1 MFGQPSS
8 WPSRGTGGATTA
20 VSDQPAI
27 GGDRLQGAVAAA
39 VPVPWFL
46 ARSSDGVI
54 LQVNRYLQDLLGAQ
68 AENMLG
74 RAWTELCFDADE
86 QAGLAA
92 ALADGGSVDGY
103 ELQLKSSDNTPLWVS
118 ASVEPVQFD
127 SDAQLSFVVLDIEDR
142 RALEDTLAESAA
154 ELTEMAAFPE
164 MNPGAVLRVD
174 RRGTVVL
181 ANSAAR
187 SVFDGMRLEG
197 NSWLEL
203 CPTMDQDI
211 WDTVLGTSESVA
223 IEAQIGE
230 RSLVFTHSH
239 GADDRYVF
247 VYGTDLTD
255 QRSAERALQ
264 QSERMATLGT
274 LAAGLAHELNNP
286 AAAAR
291 RATQQLREAFPKL
304 SQAERSI
311 AQLALTGLQS
321 KAMTEVDE
329 QARERAGGPIDLNPT
344 TRSDREQELE
354 DLLDGFGLEDS
365 WQISPGLVD
374 LGYNAERIERL
385 AETFNPEQLECV
397 LVWLSRRYEV
407 HSLMGE
413 IGHGA
418 ERVAEIVTAMRS
430 YTYLDQAPV
439 QNVNLH
445 EGLDNTLI
453 ILTNKLKVGVTVRR
467 EYADDLPNIEAYG
480 SELNQIWTN
489 LIDNAIYAMDGRG
502 EITLRTFQR
511 DEHVV
516 IEVED
521 NGSGIPAGV
530 QGRIFDPFFTT
541 KAPGDGTGLGL
552 NTTFNI
558 VQKHGGRIEVESE
571 PGRTRFTVELPLTL
585 KREA

>member
-1 MFGQPSS
+1 MSE
-8 WPSRGTGGATTA
+8 
-20 VSDQPAI
+20 QPAVA
-27 GGDRLQGAVAAA
+27 GDGLQGAMAAA

-54 LQVNRYLQDLLGAQ
+54 LQMNRYLQDLLGAR
-68 AENMLG
+68 AEDMLG
-74 RAWTELCFDADE
+74 RVWTELCFDADE
-86 QAGLAA
+86 QAGLEA
-92 ALADGGSVDGY
+92 ALADGASVDGY
-103 ELQLKSSDNTPLWVS
+103 ELQLKTSADEPLWVS

-127 SDAQLSFVVLDIEDR
+127 SDAQLSFVVLAIEDR

-211 WDTVLGTSESVA
+211 WDTVLGTSESIA

-239 GADDRYVF
+239 GVDDRYVF
-247 VYGTDLTD
+247 VYGTDLTN

-311 AQLALTGLQS
+311 AQLALSGLQS
-321 KAMTEVDE
+321 KAMTDVDE

-354 DLLDGFGLEDS
+354 DLLDGYGVDES
-365 WQISPGLVD
+365 WEISPGLVD
-374 LGYNAERIERL
+374 LGYDAERIERL

-439 QNVNLH
+439 QNVNVH

-467 EYADDLPNIEAYG
+467 EYADGLPNIEAYG

-502 EITLRTFQR
+502 EITLRTYQR
-511 DEHVV
+511 DERVV

-521 NGSGIPAGV
+521 NGSGIPAEI

-558 VQKHGGRIEVESE
+558 VQKHRGRIEVESQ
-571 PGRTRFTVELPLTL
+571 PGRTRFTVELPLAL
-585 KREA
+585 EQEK